1 MPGACRCRKEGRE
14 ILNSSLSR
22 EQSRPPDA
30 VASPLDLKSL
40 LTREA
45 DHLVSLSEEHINP
58 SLCRVLGLLGFNKRY
73 TRGKGA
79 YLFDEAG
86 NRYLDCLSGF
96 GTFAC
101 GRNHPVIRDAIQQA
115 MDLDLPNLVAMGV
128 APLSGLL
135 ARELLQIAPGDLEM
149 IFFANSGTEAVEAAI
164 KYARYGTGRARM
176 IHCTRSFHG
185 LSLGSL
191 SVNGNEEFKQG
202 FGPMLGPTTAVPF
215 NDLEALERELSQGDV
230 AGFIVEPIQGKG
242 VFVPS
247 DDYLP
252 EAVKLC
258 RRHGTLFIADEVQTG
273 LGRTGKMF
281 ACEHWGVE
289 PDILLTAK
297 ALSGGY
303 IPVAAVLTKRWLHEK
318 VFSKLERCFV
328 HSSTFTENDLAM
340 AAGLATLKVLREEQL
355 VENAAAMG
363 NLLRA
368 GLEEIGRQYEMF
380 GEVRGKG
387 LMIGVE
393 FRPPSSR
400 SLKMGWNLLHK
411 LDPSLFCQAML
422 IPLMTDHHV
431 LAQVAGHHL
440 DVIKLLPSLVIN
452 EDDVAY
458 LIRAFDAVM
467 GACHRFPGPV
477 WEVGK
482 RIAGAQLRIGA

>member
-1 MPGACRCRKEGRE
+1 MEGRE
-14 ILNSSLSR
+14 IINSSLSR
-22 EQSRPPDA
+22 AQSRPPQA

-40 LTREA
+40 LASER

-58 SLCRVLGLLGFNKRY
+58 SMCRVLGLLGFNKRY

-128 APLSGLL
+128 ASLSGLL
-135 ARELLQIAPGDLEM
+135 ARELLQIAPGELEM
-149 IFFANSGTEAVEAAI
+149 VFFANSGTEGVEAAI

-176 IHCTRSFHG
+176 IHCSRSFHG

-191 SVNGNEEFKQG
+191 SVNGNEEFKEG

-215 NDLEALERELSQGDV
+215 NDLEALERELSRGDV

-258 RRHGTLFIADEVQTG
+258 RKHGTLFIADEVQTG

-281 ACEHWGVE
+281 ACEHWGIE
-289 PDILLTAK
+289 PDIVITAK

-303 IPVAAVLTKRWLHEK
+303 IPVAAVMTKRWLHEK
-318 VFSKLERCFV
+318 VFSRLDRCYV

-363 NLLRA
+363 SLLTA

-393 FRPPSSR
+393 FRPPQSR
-400 SLKMGWNLLHK
+400 SLKLGWNLLHK

-422 IPLMTDHHV
+422 IPLMTDHQV

-458 LIRAFDAVM
+458 LVRAFDAVM